1 MRFTGLSTEIPEDLI
16 HDFASDPLSVYD
28 KVLEKSNDHTWPL
41 YPELSQF
48 LAGLPPEA
56 IAASYADNTFL
67 ALYGRDERLAR
78 IWFTERLLIEE
89 VARRRLKSLAELP
102 GPGRGMPYSA
112 DCLRD
117 VRVDGEGMVR
127 LAEFKYNGSTLGTN
141 GFSFTVCPTNEAP
154 NSTYWLLQSFYKE
167 DVSDHVS
174 VRLDPFLWGPCDSFP
189 QMMFRMLVYAK
200 PLNWDGIGK
209 LREQHH
215 GQMRADKPWNRS
227 ELTEFCWDP
236 REDGVHLI
244 FEELP
249 PKERA
254 EFAGARYLHAIYNPD
269 RRLITH
275 FDGALRIYTSQQ
287 LEERHREHLR
297 RSGKAG
303 LRRKIFRIDEPIDR
317 DAFSLIAQAFFVWND
332 DIATYFRET
341 LTA

>member
-1 MRFTGLSTEIPEDLI
+1 MGMLRLEAAPMRFTGLSTEIPEDLI

-78 IWFTERLLIEE
+78 VWFTERLLIEE

-141 GFSFTVCPTNEAP
+141 GFSFTVCPP
-154 NSTYWLLQSFYKE
+154 
-167 DVSDHVS
+167 
-174 VRLDPFLWGPCDSFP
+174 
-189 QMMFRMLVYAK
+189 
-200 PLNWDGIGK
+200 
-209 LREQHH
+209 
-215 GQMRADKPWNRS
+215 MR
-227 ELTEFCWDP
+227 
-236 REDGVHLI
+236 
-244 FEELP
+244 
-249 PKERA
+249 
-254 EFAGARYLHAIYNPD
+254 
-269 RRLITH
+269 
-275 FDGALRIYTSQQ
+275 LRIRRTGSCSRSIRRMSPTTSASASI
-287 LEERHREHLR
+287 RSFGAPAIPSR
-297 RSGKAG
+297 R
-303 LRRKIFRIDEPIDR
+303 
-317 DAFSLIAQAFFVWND
+317 
-332 DIATYFRET
+332 
-341 LTA
+341 